1 MLYREFRVV
10 RVPVDAGD
18 RHCSVAPV
26 ERALKHWVG
35 FNQIQ
40 ARADPVV
47 PAAATLREL
56 PHRCSAATLKFLRE
70 SDDNRDSNRS
80 PGQ

>member
-1 MLYREFRVV
+1 MLYREFRII

-26 ERALKHWVG
+26 ERVLKYWPG
-35 FNQIQ
+35 INQIQ
-40 ARADPVV
+40 ARADPFV
-47 PAAATLREL
+47 PAVATMRGL
-56 PHRCSAATLKFLRE
+56 PHRCSAATRKSLRV

>member
-18 RHCSVAPV
+18 RHRSVAPV
-26 ERALKHWVG
+26 ERVLKYWPG
-35 FNQIQ
+35 INQIQ
-40 ARADPVV
+40 ARADPFV
-47 PAAATLREL
+47 PAAATMRGL
-56 PHRCSAATLKFLRE
+56 PHRCSAATRKSLQG
-70 SDDNRDSNRS
+70 SDYNRDSNRS